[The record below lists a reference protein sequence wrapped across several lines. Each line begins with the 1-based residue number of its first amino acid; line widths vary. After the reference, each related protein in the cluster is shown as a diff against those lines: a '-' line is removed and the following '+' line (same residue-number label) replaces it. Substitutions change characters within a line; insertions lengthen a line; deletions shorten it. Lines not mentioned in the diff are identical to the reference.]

1 MKVLLAIDG
10 SKCSED
16 AARMLSHLP
25 HQETL
30 DLTILSVV
38 AAPITAFYSP
48 AKQFMDEITEDDRRF
63 ARKRQ
68 AAIEEMFTGANAIVQ
83 TKIREGRPAETIVD
97 FAAAC
102 SADLIVVGAKGH
114 SQIDRILLGSTS
126 DYVATHAH
134 CSVLVVRPTGLAER
148 KHSDLKVAVAYD
160 ASRASHAA
168 LQELLLFDW
177 GPKTEITVVGVAG
190 YSPVFNPEFGF
201 NPEVLQREA
210 KNALRDAREKME
222 SRVANI
228 HDVVVEYDHVAEG
241 LVKYTEDHDSD
252 IIVVGDTGRSTL
264 ARALLGSVS
273 RHVLRHAKC
282 GVWITRNQ
290 INAGLHNDDHE
301 ESDSLAETS

>member
-16 AARMLSHLP
+16 AARLLSHLP

-30 DLTILSVV
+30 DITVLSVV

-48 AKQFMDEITEDDRRF
+48 AKQFMDEITEDDRRY
-63 ARKRQ
+63 AKRRQ
-68 AAIEEMFTGANAIVQ
+68 AVITDMFQGANASV
-83 TKIREGRPAETIVD
+83 KAEIRNGRPAETIVD
-97 FAAAC
+97 FAEAWG
-102 SADLIVVGAKGH
+102 ADLIVVGAKGH
-114 SQIDRILLGSTS
+114 SQIDRLLLGSTS

-134 CSVLVVRPTGLAER
+134 CSVLVVRPTGLGDR
-148 KHSDLKVAVAYD
+148 DHDHLKVAVAYD
-160 ASRASHAA
+160 ASRASRAA
-168 LQELLLFDW
+168 LQELLQFEW
-177 GPKTEITVVGVAG
+177 GPHTDITIVGVAG

-201 NPEVLQREA
+201 NPDVLQREA
-210 KNALRDAREKME
+210 KAALEKARKEIETQVTK
-222 SRVANI
+222 I

-241 LVKYTEDHDSD
+241 LVNYTEENESD

-290 INAGLHNDDHE
+290 IDLMTDDRE
-301 ESDSLAETS
+301 RKASDLAETS